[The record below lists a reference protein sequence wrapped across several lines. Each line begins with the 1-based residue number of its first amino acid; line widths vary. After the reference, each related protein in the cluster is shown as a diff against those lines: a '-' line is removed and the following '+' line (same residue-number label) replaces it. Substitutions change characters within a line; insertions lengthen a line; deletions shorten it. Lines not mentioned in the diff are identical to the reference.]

1 MQHKLN
7 YPHSY
12 FWNRYMCKS
21 DLNGCQGYILAR
33 RHNAHSFSITY
44 LLSLA
49 LVFKC
54 NTCGLK
60 FEEKKRLEIHK
71 QMDGRKPKVTEYG
84 SPEFSQDRLRG

>member
-1 MQHKLN
+1 MTGPRL
-7 YPHSY
+7 
-12 FWNRYMCKS
+12 
-21 DLNGCQGYILAR
+21 YIGKEAQCTLFF
-33 RHNAHSFSITY
+33 HNLSV
-44 LLSLA
+44 SLA

-71 QMDGRKPKVTEYG
+71 QVYGRKPKVTEYG